1 MAINDVRLFGQLTQK
16 PTYFVRKGASA
27 PHKVMLTVKT
37 LSRYYNSQ
45 DRDRIMFDEVVVMT
59 QSPDMIQY
67 IHSNLKEND
76 VIYIKGMLCTA
87 EVKRNFICG
96 GCEAPFQEN
105 GVSCYV
111 HPINIYLCQSNL
123 SDKEGNKLIQ
133 QNAEVSDEVIMDGVI
148 CTDVRYMPEKR
159 YAYYKLAVKR
169 SYHILEDPPE
179 RRIDFP
185 VINSY
190 FEQAETDSKCLHK
203 GSRINVKGAI
213 RVRSITR
220 KVQCPFCGTD
230 AEAQYKVLEVVAS
243 NISYTAN
250 WEAPESEGATTLE
263 IEQNVDNIETM
274 QEQEV
279 QQETEE

>member
-1 MAINDVRLFGQLTQK
+1 MAINDVRLFGQLTK
-16 PTYFVRKGASA
+16 PPTYFARKSA
-27 PHKVMLTVKT
+27 DMPHKVILTVKT
-37 LSRYYNSQ
+37 LSRYFNSQ
-45 DRDRIMFDEVVVMT
+45 DKDRIMFDEVVVMT
-59 QSPDMIQY
+59 QSPEMIQK
-67 IHSNLKEND
+67 IHDTVKEND
-76 VIYIKGMLCTA
+76 VIYIKGLLCTA
-87 EVKRNFICG
+87 EVKRKFTCG
-96 GCEAPFQEN
+96 ECGNPFQEE

-111 HPINIYLCQSNL
+111 HPINIYVCKSGLTE
-123 SDKEGNKLIQ
+123 KEGNMLIQ

-148 CTDVRYMPEKR
+148 CTDVRYLPEKH

-169 SYHILEDPPE
+169 SFHVLEDPPE

-213 RVRSITR
+213 RVRAIER
-220 KVQCPFCGTD
+220 KVKCPICETE

-250 WEAPESEGATTLE
+250 WEAPEEEEKTTLE
-263 IEQNVDNIETM
+263 VEEDIDQIDETS
-274 QEQEV
+274 EEEV
-279 QQETEE
+279 